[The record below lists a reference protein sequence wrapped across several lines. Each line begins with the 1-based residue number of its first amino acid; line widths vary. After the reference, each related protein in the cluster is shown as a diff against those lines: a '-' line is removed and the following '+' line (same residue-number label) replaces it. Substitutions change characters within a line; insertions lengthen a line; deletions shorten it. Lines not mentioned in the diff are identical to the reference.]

1 MKFFGLLY
9 KFYIILFISK
19 ICLSSTSPIP
29 ENLITTITLSE
40 LKNETITDESEVFT
54 NENFNSHKF
63 FKIDFSSIKDLSKE
77 NHFSFI
83 KISVNVN
90 PEKSYKS
97 LYLFVNKTIY
107 DFKESPKLYTD
118 YSLQDKTATIFLP
131 KTYLSENKCIYFF
144 VQGESHTKFTYIV
157 QTFTKDII
165 INQKENKFNIYM
177 KPGELELYYEL
188 KDDFPKGYFLISLLT
203 GGVIEDGKEI
213 YLSAI
218 CPLKSK
224 ESLGKYY
231 PYFIN
236 GVGLLIDNN
245 ELINCKQDNK
255 VFLKIKLNNNSQKQ
269 INIEFNSVYLNT
281 KNSEEFVEK
290 EIYEN
295 SVYTSFLLRK
305 GETNKQCL
313 KFKQD
318 LEGREIFYNYD
329 FQIRSISTDLIINYN
344 LESDNK
350 SKKKN
355 IFFTGNIDMN
365 ADKEK
370 YLIICI
376 ENNRK
381 YNVGI
386 QYQILEKGGDNLPRI
401 FDKIKK
407 ISKLPLMSLINGFP
421 TYFKLNAL
429 EEMIYKIDT
438 RPLLSST
445 QNTKK
450 IVKFH
455 LIKLNEVDMSLDHVI
470 FKKILTEDK
479 NDRFPMIKN
488 SVYNINRNMYLNY
501 IFNEENS
508 LIYNEYAYV
517 TCNDEKLPCKFYLDI
532 NLIDNIDSF
541 PTQLIISK
549 DYTQD
554 YYYKPISKSY
564 IDKFKI
570 TLSNTIPENSNL
582 VIILYMFS
590 GDSDLSLYDYNNAES
605 NTDLQRVVQNTDYY
619 SIGQKKF
626 LIYKIKPFNKQMN
639 YNLREI
645 IIKINSLE
653 SGFYSLRY
661 YTIEENDKTNYL
673 SLPIGEL
680 NFDKITLEE
689 GTKTYV
695 LSSLLALSKNIY
707 ANLDL
712 DNEYYI
718 SINSINCVL
727 EVEFMGKT
735 YINRDIQ
742 IFFFHRDIKKNNLN
756 IKIKELDSSS
766 QNKNI
771 MCVYYLSANSV
782 EFQRNSITINEG
794 VVHTMTLNEKIQTV
808 SYNYPYPYDDK
819 FVTISLYKFYR
830 GDLNLRVS
838 INDKYSSKIM
848 TMKNIYYKKIVIYS
862 NVLKKHCSNSENSDI
877 TKYKD
882 FINLCPINI
891 YVSLP
896 LKKDNKNNKER
907 INKFQIEISSAGKTP
922 SYIHNGDMRF
932 ESISA
937 GQYYTS
943 LKQKTKY
950 IYYYTDIGKN
960 EYPSEIILNNRLGT
974 NEIVAKIVKKNTVE
988 MFSNWDRRVHLPTA
1002 DDNIRTNYLSYNH
1015 ELNKII
1021 VNKKDLENCDS
1032 GCELYFGIFTR
1043 ETSLYSQ
1050 LNEFLV
1056 MFNKNYK
1063 NEPTNLVLNQNID
1076 DSITPYTSNKY
1087 YISFLENENINQL
1100 VFTFNS
1106 DYCSLCII
1114 RIEKDEIFDE
1124 KRMTRCT
1131 WKSDNLINGYK
1142 NYMLNI
1148 KSTDSKLIGKDLT
1161 SVKFVSKISSSL
1173 INNKDNLFYSLKISQ
1188 QNSKLPLIINVD
1200 SMNNEIALIN
1210 SETGLA
1216 YYAIKVFDY
1225 QMMTEI
1231 DLCVISEEKII
1242 NDNLVLY
1249 AKVIRQDEF
1258 NNDGFNETLFNE
1270 NYNKYEIKSG
1280 NNLKNYLHINIPK
1293 DDNNDDKII
1302 FLVVKCNSIRQ
1313 LDPYLNH
1320 YVKIM
1325 VSFFKPSSNTS
1336 LKVNNF
1342 RLFNLYIENPDL
1354 FIPLIQNKYSVLVIN
1369 ALSGKGKIT
1378 IEDENNDVKNEIF
1391 VDSVNNKEY
1400 KFVLDLRGNS
1410 GLENK
1415 FASIKIK
1422 NMNENVNEKPFLFYA
1437 HFFYKNGENNLE
1449 VIDHNK
1455 INTIFYPMINN
1466 IHKHKSLA
1474 YYFNLNEIRDNNDL
1488 LIEVS
1493 FNNENIN
1500 DNININAL
1508 GALINDEFIFQ
1519 NTINEQ
1525 YYIQSPLYS
1534 KIFYNDETKKL
1545 YYLFDMKEINK
1556 FKKYFGYCLISF
1568 SNNIINYEKNY
1579 AEKRNNLYVEINVIP
1594 FNENKIKNTKEIVN
1608 KYHIENKQQN
1618 NDDNQN
1624 NKSSFPTGIIIV
1636 LIIFFIL
1643 IVLFLLFRFYRKR
1656 NIAKMDDYFKNDF
1669 PNSN

>member
-1 MKFFGLLY
+1 MKFVGLLFE
-9 KFYIILFISK
+9 FYIILFVSK
-19 ICLSSTSPIP
+19 ICTFSAAPIP

-40 LKNETITDESEVFT
+40 LKNNTIEGESEVFT
-54 NENFNSHKF
+54 NENFPSHKF
-63 FKIDFSSIKDLSKE
+63 FKIDYSSIKDLSKE

-90 PEKSYKS
+90 PETSYKS

-107 DFKESPKLYTD
+107 DFKESSKLYTD
-118 YSLQDKTATIFLP
+118 YSLQEKNATIFIP
-131 KTYLSENKCIYFF
+131 KNYLSENKFIYFF
-144 VQGESHTKFTYIV
+144 VQGESHTKFIYTIE
-157 QTFTKDII
+157 TFTNEII
-165 INQKENKFNIYM
+165 LKQKENSFNLYM
-177 KPGELELYYEL
+177 KPGEIELFYEL

-203 GGVIEDGKEI
+203 SGVIEDGKEV
-213 YLSAI
+213 YLSAV

-245 ELINCKQDNK
+245 ELINCKQDDK
-255 VFLKIKLNNNSQKQ
+255 VFLKIILNNNSQKQ
-269 INIEFNSVYLNT
+269 LNIKFNSVYLNT
-281 KNSEEFVEK
+281 KNNEEFVEK

-295 SVYTSFLLRK
+295 SVYTSFLLGK
-305 GETNKQCL
+305 GEANKLCL
-313 KFKQD
+313 KFKQN
-318 LEGREIFYNYD
+318 LEGRDIFYSYS
-329 FQIRSISTDLIINYN
+329 FQIRSISSDLIINYY
-344 LESDNK
+344 LEGDTTTK
-350 SKKKN
+350 TKN
-355 IFFTGNIDMN
+355 IFFTGNIEMHS
-365 ADKEK
+365 DKEK
-370 YLIICI
+370 YLMICL
-376 ENNRK
+376 ENNKK

-386 QYQILEKGGDNLPRI
+386 QYQILEKSEKN
-401 FDKIKK
+401 IKN
-407 ISKLPLMSLINGFP
+407 ISKLPLMTLINGFP
-421 TYFKLNAL
+421 TYFKLNPL

-438 RPLLSST
+438 KHFLSST

-450 IVKFH
+450 IVRFH
-455 LIKLNEVDMSLDHVI
+455 LIKLNEVDMTLDHVI
-470 FKKILTEDK
+470 FKKILSEK
-479 NDRFPMIKN
+479 NDEPFPKVKN

-501 IFNEENS
+501 IFIKENS
-508 LIYNEYAYV
+508 LIYNEYVYV
-517 TCNDEKLPCKFYLDI
+517 SCNDEKLPCKFYLDI
-532 NLIDNIDSF
+532 NLLDNTDSF
-541 PTQLIISK
+541 PTQLILSK

-554 YYYKPISKSY
+554 YYYKPISTSY
-564 IDKFKI
+564 IDKYKI
-570 TLSNTIPENSNL
+570 TLSNKLPENSNL

-590 GDSDLSLYDYNNAES
+590 GDADLSLYDYNNTES
-605 NTDLQRVVQNTDYY
+605 NTDLQRIVQNTDYY

-626 LIYKIKPFNKQMN
+626 LIYKIKPFNKQMK

-645 IIKINSLE
+645 IIKINCLS

-661 YTIEENDKTNYL
+661 YTMEENDKTNYL

-695 LSSLLALSKNIY
+695 LSSLIALSKSIY

-718 SINSINCVL
+718 TINSINCVL

-756 IKIKELDSSS
+756 IKIHELDSHS

-782 EFQRNSITINEG
+782 EFQKNSITINEG
-794 VVHTMTLNEKIQTV
+794 VVHTMTLTEKLETV

-838 INDKYSSKIM
+838 INDKYSSNVM
-848 TMKNIYYKKIVIYS
+848 TMKNIFYKKIVLYT
-862 NVLKKHCSNSENSDI
+862 NVLKKYCSNSENADF
-877 TKYKD
+877 TDYKD

-896 LKKDNKNNKER
+896 LKKDDKNNKER

-922 SYIHNGDMRF
+922 AYIHNGDMRF

-950 IYYYTDIGKN
+950 IYYYTDIGKD

-974 NEIVAKIVKKNTVE
+974 NEIVAKIVKKNDVE

-1002 DDNIRTNYLSYNH
+1002 DDNIRNNYLSYNH

-1021 VNKKDLENCDS
+1021 INKEDLKNCDS
-1032 GCELYFGIFTR
+1032 GCELYFGVFTR
-1043 ETSLYSQ
+1043 ETSLYYQ

-1161 SVKFVSKISSSL
+1161 SVKFVSKISSLL

-1188 QNSKLPLIINVD
+1188 QNSNLPLIINVD
-1200 SMNNEIALIN
+1200 SMNNEIALLN

-1225 QMMTEI
+1225 QMITEI

-1249 AKVIRQDEF
+1249 AKIIRQDEF
-1258 NNDGFNETLFNE
+1258 NNDGFNEKLFNE
-1270 NYNKYEIKSG
+1270 NYKEYEIKSG
-1280 NNLKNYLHINIPK
+1280 NDLKNYLHINIPK
-1293 DDNNDDKII
+1293 DRNSDDKII
-1302 FLVVKCNSIRQ
+1302 FLVVKCNSMRQ
-1313 LDPYLNH
+1313 LDAYLNH

-1325 VSFFKPSSNTS
+1325 VSFFKPSTNTS
-1336 LKVNNF
+1336 LKINDF
-1342 RLFNLYIENPDL
+1342 RLFNLHLENPDL
-1354 FIPLIQNKYSVLVIN
+1354 FIPLIKNKYSVLVIN
-1369 ALSGKGKIT
+1369 VLSGKGKIT
-1378 IEDENNDVKNEIF
+1378 IEDEKKDVKNEIF
-1391 VDSVNNKEY
+1391 VDSINNKEY
-1400 KFVLDLRGNS
+1400 KFVLDLRGNFDI
-1410 GLENK
+1410 ENK

-1422 NMNENVNEKPFLFYA
+1422 NNNANVNEESFLFYA
-1437 HFFYKNGENNLE
+1437 HFYYKNSENNLE
-1449 VIDHNK
+1449 VIDQNK
-1455 INTIFYPMINN
+1455 MNNIFYPMINN
-1466 IHKHKSLA
+1466 IKKHKSLA
-1474 YYFNLNEIRDNNDL
+1474 YYFNLNEIKDNNDL

-1500 DNININAL
+1500 DNANKNAL

-1525 YYIQSPLYS
+1525 FYIQSPLYS
-1534 KIFYNDETKKL
+1534 KIFYNEETKQL
-1545 YYLFDMKEINK
+1545 YYLFNMKEINK
-1556 FKKYFGYCLISF
+1556 FKKNFRYCLISF
-1568 SNNIINYEKNY
+1568 SNNILNYNKNSDEK
-1579 AEKRNNLYVEINVIP
+1579 KNNLYVEINIIP
-1594 FNENKIKNTKEIVN
+1594 FNENKIKNAKEIVN

-1618 NDDNQN
+1618 KDDNQ

-1636 LIIFFIL
+1636 LIMFFIL
-1643 IVLFLLFRFYRKR
+1643 IVLYLLFRFYRKR
-1656 NIAKMDDYFKNDF
+1656 NIARMDDYFKNYF